1 MILINGEIIAQGA
14 QFSLNDVETV
24 VATVD
29 IEEVRSYRSAPSRG
43 HQAIKAPAYERIETG
58 FSLSDDIEGR
68 DLSVGPTPRME
79 VRYHVPEEEIAL
91 GPACWMWDYLRR
103 SKAAGFLVPL
113 SGGIDSCATAVLVY
127 SMCRE
132 VMKALGQD
140 NKQVLEDVRRI
151 AKEGPEWKPES
162 AKDLCNRIF
171 HTLL

>member
-1 MILINGEIIAQGA
+1 MILINGQVIAQGS
-14 QFSLNDVETV
+14 QFSLVDVETV

-29 IEEVRSYRSAPSRG
+29 IEEVRSYRSSASRG
-43 HQAIKAPAYERIETG
+43 HQAIRAPAYDRIETN
-58 FSLSDDIEGR
+58 FSLSDDRYEP
-68 DLSVGPTPRME
+68 DLTLGPSPSKE
-79 VRYHVPEEEIAL
+79 VRYHAPEEEISL

-132 VMKALGQD
+132 VMKALEEN

-151 AKEGPEWKPES
+151 AKEGPEWMPKS
-162 AKDLCNRIF
+162 ARDLCNRIF
-171 HTLL
+171 HTV